1 MGRADAELFAVQRHL
16 VPANLIRAVDRTDDL
31 RAPRADQTDQSQD
44 LALVQRKADVVEL
57 VRIQI
62 FDLQQRLTDEARSEG
77 ILIISIVRPTIF
89 AIISERVSS
98 PMGLVSIT

>member
-31 RAPRADQTDQSQD
+31 RAPRADQTDQSKD

-77 ILIISIVRPTIF
+77 ILIIDRAADHF